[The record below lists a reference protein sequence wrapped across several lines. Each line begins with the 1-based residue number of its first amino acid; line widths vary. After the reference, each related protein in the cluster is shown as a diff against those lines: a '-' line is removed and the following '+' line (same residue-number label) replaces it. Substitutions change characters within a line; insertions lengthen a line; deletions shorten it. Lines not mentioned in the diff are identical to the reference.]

1 MKIFRNVRQKLAT
14 ENKVMAYLRY
24 AIGEIFLVVI
34 GILIALQV
42 NNWKENIQNKE
53 LEKNTLENIRADLVL
68 QQDIINGQL
77 QFEEDKIAK
86 ADTAASFL
94 SSSFS
99 LNKLNSLL
107 ENLSE
112 RRTFVANKTSYISVD
127 NTGGKKLIRN
137 YSLQNAIVRYY
148 QRLDYVTQVIN
159 NDNLFNTD
167 SQFGAFVTSNSLNI
181 KLNRNG
187 QIDRDQ
193 KISPEK
199 RMELK
204 NQLVTR
210 KLVSQ
215 TIYNLCRDLQ
225 EKTKHLIQ
233 LIEKE
238 LH

>member
-1 MKIFRNVRQKLAT
+1 M
-14 ENKVMAYLRY
+14 
-24 AIGEIFLVVI
+24 
-34 GILIALQV
+34 
-42 NNWKENIQNKE
+42 
-53 LEKNTLENIRADLVL
+53 
-68 QQDIINGQL
+68 
-77 QFEEDKIAK
+77 
-86 ADTAASFL
+86 
-94 SSSFS
+94 
-99 LNKLNSLL
+99 
-107 ENLSE
+107 
-112 RRTFVANKTSYISVD
+112 D

-159 NDNLFNTD
+159 NDNLFNID

-181 KLNRNG
+181 KLNRYG
-187 QIDRDQ
+187 QIDRAQ
-193 KISPEK
+193 KISAEK

-215 TIYNLCRDLQ
+215 NIYELCRDLQ

-233 LIEKE
+233 LIDKE